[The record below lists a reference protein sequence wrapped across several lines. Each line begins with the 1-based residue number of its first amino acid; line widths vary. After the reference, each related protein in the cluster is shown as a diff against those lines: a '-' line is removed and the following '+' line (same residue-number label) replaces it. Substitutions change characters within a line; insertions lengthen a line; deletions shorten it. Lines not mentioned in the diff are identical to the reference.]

1 MKNSCW
7 FSRSTVQVRLLL
19 TVIVLVVLAPLQAW
33 SKEAGKNY
41 PPTIVFMTDFGVI
54 DDSVAICR
62 GVMYSVMPEVRI
74 VDLTHQVTPF
84 SIMDGARYLS
94 GAAPYYPE
102 GTVFVVVIDPGVGS
116 TRKAIVARSKRGQYF
131 VLPDN
136 GLLTLLEQQDG
147 IVAAREITSPEWM
160 IGGKLSSTFHGRDI
174 FSPVGAHLARGDDW
188 TKVGPE
194 LAVKDLVRLDW
205 KSAKV
210 DEQGLTATV
219 IATDGPY
226 GNLVTNVQGEDF
238 LRLGYER
245 GQEVPVRIGDK
256 ELQIKF
262 VKTFSDVPLKQP
274 LLYID
279 SRGRL
284 GLAVNQG
291 NFAAVYGIKPP
302 AAIFIPPGK

>member
-1 MKNSCW
+1 
-7 FSRSTVQVRLLL
+7 
-19 TVIVLVVLAPLQAW
+19 LVVLAPLQAW